1 MDKPQAPVCYLDNNA
16 TTKIDPSVLET
27 MMPYLSEFYGNPSS
41 IHQVG
46 SQVGKVVAGARKQVA
61 HLLGAEFDSEI
72 VFTASATEASATAI
86 LSALEAYPERKEIIT
101 TVVEHPATLSLCEY
115 LERKGYLIHWIEVDG
130 QGRLNMSQ
138 LTAALSDNVAIVSLM
153 WANNET
159 GTLFPVERVARLA
172 KQFKIQVHVDAVQV
186 TGKMKYTVKDTHI
199 DMLSVSAHKFHGPKG
214 VGALYLRR
222 GTRFRPLL
230 RGGHQERGRRAG
242 TENAA
247 SIIGMGQAAEIAM
260 ASIAENSVSIEAMR
274 DRLELGLL
282 DTIPHC
288 FVTGDI
294 DNRVPNTTNI
304 AFEYIEGEALLLLLN
319 QVGIATSSGS
329 ACTSGSL
336 EASHVMKAMN
346 IPLSAAHG
354 TLRFSLSKFNTDADI
369 DHVLEQ
375 LPGIVSRLRELSPY
389 WDSNTNSE
397 KADSFAPVY
406 G

>member
-1 MDKPQAPVCYLDNNA
+1 M
-16 TTKIDPSVLET
+16 T
-27 MMPYLSEFYGNPSS
+27 
-41 IHQVG
+41 
-46 SQVGKVVAGARKQVA
+46 
-61 HLLGAEFDSEI
+61 
-72 VFTASATEASATAI
+72 
-86 LSALEAYPERKEIIT
+86 
-101 TVVEHPATLSLCEY
+101 
-115 LERKGYLIHWIEVDG
+115 
-130 QGRLNMSQ
+130 
-138 LTAALSDNVAIVSLM
+138 
-153 WANNET
+153 
-159 GTLFPVERVARLA
+159 
-172 KQFKIQVHVDAVQV
+172 
-186 TGKMKYTVKDTHI
+186 
-199 DMLSVSAHKFHGPKG
+199 
-214 VGALYLRR
+214 
-222 GTRFRPLL
+222 
-230 RGGHQERGRRAG
+230 
-242 TENAA
+242 
-247 SIIGMGQAAEIAM
+247 
-260 ASIAENSVSIEAMR
+260 SIAENTVSIEAMR

-389 WDSNTNSE
+389 WDSDTNSE